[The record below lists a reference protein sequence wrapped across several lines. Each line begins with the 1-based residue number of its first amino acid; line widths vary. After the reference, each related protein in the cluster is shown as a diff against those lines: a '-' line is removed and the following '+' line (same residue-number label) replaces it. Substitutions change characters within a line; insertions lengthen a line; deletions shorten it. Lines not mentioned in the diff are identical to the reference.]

1 MHGNVSPPLFYFS
14 MLIPTIIRLLDIVCG
29 LGFKLSG
36 AVLIPV
42 QVEFPIDDLEYLWV
56 HTGNLAGR

>member
-1 MHGNVSPPLFYFS
+1 

-42 QVEFPIDDLEYLWV
+42 QVEFSVDDLEYLRV

>member
-1 MHGNVSPPLFYFS
+1 

-42 QVEFPIDDLEYLWV
+42 QIEFAVDNLEYLRV